1 MPFLQEGRDAYRAG
15 VKVRKCPYP
24 DERRRAA
31 WQRGWYEAERDDNPD
46 EPPV

>member
-1 MPFLQEGRDAYRAG
+1 MPFQQEGRDANLEG

-31 WQRGWYEAERDDNPD
+31 WQRGWYEAERERNPYW
-46 EPPV
+46 PR